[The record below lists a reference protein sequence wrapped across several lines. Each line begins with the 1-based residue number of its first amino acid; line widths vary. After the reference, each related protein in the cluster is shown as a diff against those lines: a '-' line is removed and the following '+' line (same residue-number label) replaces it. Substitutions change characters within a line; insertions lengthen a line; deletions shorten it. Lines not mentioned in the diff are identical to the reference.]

1 MRMLRNGGEAGG
13 GGGGGGGG
21 GAPGADDGPQEQVT
35 KLILPPWLSSL
46 KLIENE

>member
-13 GGGGGGGG
+13 AEGS
-21 GAPGADDGPQEQVT
+21 APGADDGPQEQVT